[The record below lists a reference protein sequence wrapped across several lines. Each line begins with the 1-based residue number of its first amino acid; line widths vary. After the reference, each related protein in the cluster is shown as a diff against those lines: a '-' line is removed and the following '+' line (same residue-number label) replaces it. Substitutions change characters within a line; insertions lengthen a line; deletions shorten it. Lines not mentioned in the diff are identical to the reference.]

1 MKLETQ
7 LSEAQKILV
16 GGLKLL
22 NLPEDNII
30 MVGLMLKSESQQM
43 AMLNWLDENFKT
55 HKMPTKEEVMDMAQ
69 YIMQSQEQKHSYPP
83 PRRSCKVKS

>member
-1 MKLETQ
+1 MHLNVKSEVK

-22 NLPEDNII
+22 TLPKDNII
-30 MVGLMLKSESQQM
+30 MVGLMLKLESQQLK
-43 AMLNWLDENFKT
+43 MLEWVCQNFKV

-69 YIMQSQEQKHSYPP
+69 YIMQNLK
-83 PRRSCKVKS
+83 

>member
-1 MKLETQ
+1 MQSEVK
-7 LSEAQKILV
+7 LSEMQKGLI

-22 NLPEDNII
+22 ELPKENII

-43 AMLNWLDENFKT
+43 EMLEWLYQNFKA

-69 YIMQSQEQKHSYPP
+69 YIMQNLE
-83 PRRSCKVKS
+83 

>member
-1 MKLETQ
+1 MQSEVK

-22 NLPEDNII
+22 NLPKDNII

-43 AMLNWLDENFKT
+43 EMLEWLYQNFQA

-69 YIMQSQEQKHSYPP
+69 YIMQNLE
-83 PRRSCKVKS
+83 